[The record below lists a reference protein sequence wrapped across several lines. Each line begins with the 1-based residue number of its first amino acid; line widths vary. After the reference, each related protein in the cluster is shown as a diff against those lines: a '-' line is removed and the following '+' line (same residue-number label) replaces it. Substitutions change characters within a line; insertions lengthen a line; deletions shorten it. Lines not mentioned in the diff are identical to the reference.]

1 MGLQFSP
8 LLSSSSGNASLVAT
22 DKTALLIDAGATGSA
37 IEKAISEVGQFAGRL
52 DGILITHE
60 HTDHIKGAGVLSRK
74 YNLPIYATAG
84 TWEQM
89 SGKIGEVASRNMR
102 VIDGHEFLIG
112 DICAQP
118 IALSHDAAD
127 PVGYAIMGGGRKV
140 SILTDTGKVTTQML
154 DAAAGSTIVLLESN
168 HDIDML
174 RNGEYPYRL
183 KNRILSTKG
192 HLSNVD
198 AGQAAV
204 ELFRRGVRGILLG
217 HLSSHNNLK
226 QLAYDTVYNC
236 CMQAGIAVGKE
247 MALATAN
254 RHSVTGTY
262 QLK

>member
-1 MGLQFSP
+1 MLN
-8 LLSSSSGNASLVAT
+8 LSSIISGSSGNCTLVS
-22 DKTALLIDAGATGSA
+22 DGKTNILIDCGASGKKITDALKELGTD
-37 IEKAISEVGQFAGRL
+37 ICTVKA
-52 DGILITHE
+52 ILITHE
-60 HTDHIKGAGVLSRK
+60 HIDHVRGAGVLARRHK
-74 YNLPIYATAG
+74 IPIYATVG
-84 TWEQM
+84 THRSM
-89 SGKIGEVASRNMR
+89 DVGKVDESLLFAVTPDKAFN
-102 VIDGHEFLIG
+102 IG
-112 DICAQP
+112 DIDITP
-118 IALSHDAAD
+118 FSIPHDAAS
-127 PVGYAIMGGGRKV
+127 PCGYSFTDGNDKLALATDIGRMNDY
-140 SILTDTGKVTTQML
+140 ILNHLHGCK
-154 DAAAGSTIVLLESN
+154 SVLLESN

-226 QLAYDTVYNC
+226 QLAYDTVCNC